1 MISPSE
7 HPDVTSNAAT
17 QAAADAELATL
28 LARLAGLQG
37 HAVPVHRF
45 TMMSTSASGSVLAD
59 MARTLRAREWWL
71 SALPGAEVQELGDA
85 PRREELPALWI
96 SADAREVKILRGQ
109 LSHKGYTTEGADG
122 STSEISEMRLGEGQV
137 LRLRPAAIGP
147 DTGRQ
152 PRTARDWFLHAIRK
166 RSRVFIEAVF
176 ATALM
181 SLLALAASMYT
192 MQVYDRVVPNQGYS
206 TLVVLTVGTAMAL
219 LLELLMKQ
227 VRSHMIDRICKQIDL
242 ELSSVFFSRVLGI
255 RMDARPKTIGT
266 FASQVKQ
273 FELVRNFMTSS
284 TLFLLADLPFV
295 VFFIVVIAL
304 IGGWLALI
312 PLALLPISL
321 AVGFYAQWRMAN
333 AAEEQ
338 IRAANQKNGVLIEA
352 IDGIEAIKAVG
363 GEWKLQD
370 RWRKLTAEA
379 GDYELNIRAA
389 TTLATNLAQTIQ
401 QFSYILM
408 IALGAYFITT
418 GQLTQGA
425 LMACS
430 IISNRALGPIAQIA
444 GLLVQWQHARA
455 ALKGLDDM
463 MALPCDN
470 TPGESRIIPAQCEG
484 RLALDGAA
492 FAYGGATQAIKPA
505 QLAIRPGERIA
516 VLGPVGSGKSTLIK
530 LLSGLYRPTEGRVF
544 LDNVDMA
551 HLAPDFVREHVGYLT
566 QDVRLFNGTLKD
578 NLTIGLPSPTDGQI
592 LAAARKTGLDRIVKE
607 HPAGLGL
614 PITEGGRGLS
624 GGQRQ
629 VVGLTRMLLA
639 QPKVLLLDEP
649 TASMDAELEAHVM
662 SNLFANM
669 PKGSVIVMVTH
680 KRALVNLVDRVIV
693 MDRGRIVLDGA
704 REEIM
709 ARLSAAQVRPDIKN
723 IPLGAAA

>member
-1 MISPSE
+1 MSIESGALP
-7 HPDVTSNAAT
+7 P
-17 QAAADAELATL
+17 AAAMPVAIDAELAAL

-37 HAVPVHRF
+37 HAVPLHRF
-45 TMMSTSASGSVLAD
+45 TMMSTSATGSALAE
-59 MARTLRAREWWL
+59 MARALRAREWWL
-71 SALPGAEVQELGDA
+71 SALPGAEVLQLADA
-85 PRREELPALWI
+85 PRREELPALWV
-96 SADAREVKILRGQ
+96 SNDGREVQILRGL
-109 LSHKGYTTEGADG
+109 LSHKGYATEGSDG
-122 STSEISEMRLGEGQV
+122 ATGEVSDTRVAEGQV
-137 LRLRPAAIGP
+137 LRLRPAA
-147 DTGRQ
+147 TGTDSGGQ
-152 PRTARDWFLHAIRK
+152 PRTARDWFFHAIRK
-166 RSRVFIEAVF
+166 RIRVFIEAVL

-206 TLVVLTVGTAMAL
+206 TLIVLSVGAGVAL
-219 LLELLMKQ
+219 LLELLMKH

-242 ELSSVFFSRVLGI
+242 ELSSVFFARVLGI

-295 VFFIVVIAL
+295 VFFIAVIAL

-370 RWRKLTAEA
+370 RWRKLTAESA
-379 GDYELNIRAA
+379 DYELSIRAA
-389 TTLATNLAQTIQ
+389 TTTATHLAQTVQ
-401 QFSYILM
+401 QLSYILM

-418 GQLTQGA
+418 GQITQGA

-444 GLLVQWQHARA
+444 GLIVQWQHARA

-463 MALPCDN
+463 MALPCDH
-470 TPGESRIIPAQCEG
+470 TPGEERIIPTQCEG

-492 FAYGGATQAIKPA
+492 FAYGSAAQAIKPT
-505 QLAIRPGERIA
+505 QLQVRPGERIA

-530 LLSGLYRPTEGRVF
+530 LLSGLYRPSEGRVF

-592 LAAARKTGLDRIVKE
+592 LGAARKTGLDRIIKE

-614 PITEGGRGLS
+614 PIMEGGRGLS

-639 QPKVLLLDEP
+639 QPRVLLLDEP
-649 TASMDAELEAHVM
+649 TASMDSDLEAHVM
-662 SNLFANM
+662 SNLFATM
-669 PKGSVIVMVTH
+669 PEGSVIIMATH

-693 MDRGRIVLDGA
+693 MDRGRIVLDGP
-704 REEIM
+704 RHDIM
-709 ARLSAAQVRPDIKN
+709 ARLMAGPARPPAPN
-723 IPLGAAA
+723 LPQGAPA